1 MHVGFVGLGAMGEP
15 MAANLLKKGFEV
27 GILRHRRAEPVDRLV
42 AVGAKVH
49 ADPRTLAAASDTV
62 VLSLPTS
69 REVEAVMEGDAG
81 IAGALRSGGL
91 VIDCST
97 SEPASTRR
105 LGALV
110 AARGAAL
117 VDAGMT
123 RGVAGA
129 KAGTLAFFVGGEKAH
144 VEQAMPVLKALG
156 DTFVHLGPLGHGHT
170 AKLISNVLSY
180 GTVALVNEA
189 FMLGSRAGVD
199 LKLLFDALMQG
210 ATSKALEAF
219 GPRIVSGDYHPPRV
233 TVEHVCDDMGMLQRM
248 AAADA
253 SPVFLLSVAQEIYRT
268 AMMRGDAAADMSR
281 IAELWRG
288 AAPAK
293 GDA

>member
-15 MAANLLKKGFEV
+15 MVANLLKKGFAV
-27 GILRHRRAEPVDRLV
+27 GILPHRRLEPVDRLK
-42 AVGAKVH
+42 AAGAQVQ
-49 ADPRTLAAASDTV
+49 ADAKALAATADAI

-69 REVEAVMEGDAG
+69 KQVEAVMLGNDG
-81 IAGALRSGGL
+81 IVANAKPGSV

-97 SEPASTRR
+97 SDPPSTRK
-105 LGALV
+105 LGALL
-110 AARGAAL
+110 AERRIGM

-129 KAGTLAFFVGGEKAH
+129 RTGTLAFFLGGEQAH
-144 VEQAMPVLKALG
+144 VDQAMPVLKGMG
-156 DTFVHLGPLGHGHT
+156 DTFVHLGPLSHGHT

-219 GPRIVSGDYHPPRV
+219 GPRIVAGEYHPPRV
-233 TVEHVCDDMGMLQRM
+233 TVEHVCDDMGMLQGL
-248 AAADA
+248 AAGGSA
-253 SPVFLLSVAQEIYRT
+253 PVFMLSAAQEIYRL
-268 AMMRGDAAADMSR
+268 AQMRGEGQADMSR
-281 IAELWRG
+281 IAELWRAVPG
-288 AAPAK
+288 AKA
-293 GDA
+293 

>member
-1 MHVGFVGLGAMGEP
+1 
-15 MAANLLKKGFEV
+15 LLKKGFTV
-27 GILRHRRAEPVDRLV
+27 GILKHRRPDPVER
-42 AVGAKVH
+42 
-49 ADPRTLAAASDTV
+49 LAAAGAQVHEGTQALAAAADAI

-69 REVEAVMEGDAG
+69 QQVEDVMLGADG
-81 IAGALRSGGL
+81 IIVHARPGSV

-97 SEPASTRR
+97 SDPASTRK
-105 LGALV
+105 LGALL
-110 AARGAAL
+110 AERKIGL

-129 KAGTLAFFVGGEKAH
+129 KAGTLAFFLGGEQAH
-144 VEQAMPVLKALG
+144 VDQAMPVLKGMG
-156 DTFVHLGPLGHGHT
+156 DTFVHLGPLSHGHT

-219 GPRIVSGDYHPPRV
+219 GPRMVSGEYQPPRV
-233 TVEHVCDDMGMLQRM
+233 TVEHVCDDMVMMQSL
-248 AAADA
+248 AAAGSA
-253 SPVFLLSVAQEIYRT
+253 PVFMLSAAQELYRLLQL
-268 AMMRGDAAADMSR
+268 RGEGQADMSK
-281 IAELWRG
+281 IAEVWRG
-288 AAPAK
+288 AGNAQS
-293 GDA
+293 

>member
-1 MHVGFVGLGAMGEP
+1 MQLGFVGLGAMGEP
-15 MAANLLKKGFEV
+15 MAANLLKKGFGV
-27 GILRHRRAEPVDRLV
+27 GILRHRRPDPVERLTG
-42 AVGAKVH
+42 AGAKVH
-49 ADPRTLAAASDTV
+49 PGAKALAANADAI

-69 REVEAVMEGDAG
+69 REVEAVMLGADG
-81 IAGALRSGGL
+81 IVANAKPGSL

-97 SEPASTRR
+97 SDPPSTRR
-105 LGALV
+105 LGALL
-110 AARGAAL
+110 AERHIGM

-129 KAGTLAFFVGGEKAH
+129 KAGTLAFFLGGAQAH
-144 VEQAMPVLKALG
+144 VDQALPVLKAMG
-156 DTFVHLGPLGHGHT
+156 DTFIHVGPLSHGHT

-219 GPRIVSGDYHPPRV
+219 GPRIVAGEYHPPRV
-233 TVEHVCDDMGMLQRM
+233 TVEHVCDDMAMLQGL
-248 AAADA
+248 AAGGSA
-253 SPVFLLSVAQEIYRT
+253 PVFMLSAAQELYRLLQL
-268 AMMRGDAAADMSR
+268 RGEGQADMSK
-281 IAELWRG
+281 IAELWRAAG
-288 AAPAK
+288 AKAQA
-293 GDA
+293 

>member
-1 MHVGFVGLGAMGEP
+1 MRVGFVGLGAMGEP
-15 MAANLLKKGFEV
+15 MAVNLLKKGFEV
-27 GILRHRRAEPVDRLV
+27 GILQHRRADPVDRLTT
-42 AVGAKVH
+42 AGAKVH
-49 ADPRTLAAASDTV
+49 TNAGALAGISDAV

-69 REVEAVMEGDAG
+69 REVEAVMEGAAG
-81 IAGALRSGGL
+81 IIASIRPGSL

-97 SEPASTRR
+97 SDPASTRR
-105 LGALV
+105 LGGLLAERK
-110 AARGAAL
+110 AGF

-129 KAGTLAFFVGGEKAH
+129 KAGTLAFFIGGEKAH
-144 VEQAMPVLKALG
+144 VEQATPVLKAMG
-156 DTFVHLGPLGHGHT
+156 DTLVHLGPLSHGHT

-189 FMLGSRAGVD
+189 FMLGSHAGVD

-219 GPRIVSGDYHPPRV
+219 GPRIVAGEYLPPRV
-233 TVEHVCDDMGMLQRM
+233 TVEHVCDDMLLLQSL
-248 AAADA
+248 AAAGS
-253 SPVFLLSVAQEIYRT
+253 SPVFVLSAAQEIFRLLQ
-268 AMMRGDAAADMSR
+268 MRGEGQADMSK

-288 AAPAK
+288 AGAK
-293 GDA
+293 G

>member
-1 MHVGFVGLGAMGEP
+1 MGEP

-27 GILRHRRAEPVDRLV
+27 GIVRHRRADPVNRL
-42 AVGAKVH
+42 AAAGAKVYESMAALAGI
-49 ADPRTLAAASDTV
+49 ADV
-62 VLSLPTS
+62 IVLSLPTS
-69 REVEAVMEGDAG
+69 REVEAVTAGNEGIVAH
-81 IAGALRSGGL
+81 ARTGAL

-97 SEPASTRR
+97 SDPASTRALGER
-105 LGALV
+105 L
-110 AARGAAL
+110 AARDIGM

-129 KAGTLAFFVGGEKAH
+129 KAGTLAFFLGGDQAN
-144 VEQAMPVLKALG
+144 VDRAMPVLQAMG

-199 LKLLFDALMQG
+199 LKLLHDALMQG

-219 GPRIVSGDYHPPRV
+219 GPRIVSGEYDPPRV
-233 TVEHVCDDMGMLQRM
+233 TVEHVCDDMGMLQSL
-248 AAADA
+248 AAAGSA
-253 SPVFLLSVAQEIYRT
+253 PVFLLSAAQELYR
-268 AMMRGDAAADMSR
+268 MMQLRGEGQADMSK
-281 IAELWRG
+281 IAELWR
-288 AAPAK
+288 AAAAK
-293 GDA
+293 G

>member
-1 MHVGFVGLGAMGEP
+1 MRVGFVGLGAMGEP

-27 GILRHRRAEPVDRLV
+27 GILQHRRVDPVNRLT
-42 AVGAKVH
+42 AAGAKVH
-49 ADPRTLAAASDTV
+49 ASAGALSGASDIV

-69 REVEAVMEGDAG
+69 REVEASMEGAG
-81 IAGALRSGGL
+81 GIIANARAGSL

-105 LGALV
+105 LGALLAERKV
-110 AARGAAL
+110 GM

-129 KAGTLAFFVGGEKAH
+129 KAGTLAFFLGGDKAH
-144 VEQAMPVLKALG
+144 VEQAMPVLEAMG
-156 DTFVHLGPLGHGHT
+156 DTFIHLGPLSHGHT

-189 FMLGSRAGVD
+189 FMLGSHAGVD

-219 GPRIVSGDYHPPRV
+219 GPRIVSGEYTPPRV
-233 TVEHVCDDMGMLQRM
+233 TVEHVCDDMVMLQSL
-248 AAADA
+248 AAAGS
-253 SPVFLLSVAQEIYRT
+253 SPIFLLSVAQELYRT
-268 AMMRGDAAADMSR
+268 MQMRGEGQADMSK

-288 AAPAK
+288 AGAK
-293 GDA
+293 G

>member
-15 MAANLLKKGFEV
+15 MAANLIKKGFEV
-27 GILRHRRAEPVDRLV
+27 GVLQHRRADPVERLK
-42 AVGAKVH
+42 AAGAKVQP
-49 ADPRTLAAASDTV
+49 APKALAAAADV
-62 VLSLPTS
+62 IVLSLPTS
-69 REVEAVMEGDAG
+69 REVEAVMLGAEGI
-81 IAGALRSGGL
+81 IANAKPGSV

-97 SEPASTRR
+97 SDPPSTRK
-105 LGALV
+105 LGTLLAE
-110 AARGAAL
+110 RKIGM

-129 KAGTLAFFVGGEKAH
+129 KAGTLAFFLGGEQAH
-144 VEQAMPVLKALG
+144 VDQAMPVLKGMG

-233 TVEHVCDDMGMLQRM
+233 TVEHVCDDMGMLQSL
-248 AAADA
+248 AASGSA
-253 SPVFLLSVAQEIYRT
+253 PVFMLSAAQEVYRL
-268 AMMRGDAAADMSR
+268 AQLRGEGQADMSK
-281 IAELWRG
+281 IAELWR
-288 AAPAK
+288 AAPGGKA
-293 GDA
+293 